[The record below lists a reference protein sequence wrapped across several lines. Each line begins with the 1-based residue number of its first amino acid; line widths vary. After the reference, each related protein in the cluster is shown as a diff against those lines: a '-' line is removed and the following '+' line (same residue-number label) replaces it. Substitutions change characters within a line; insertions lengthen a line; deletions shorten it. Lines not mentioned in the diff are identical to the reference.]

1 MSKGK
6 FNSLGTPP
14 KKAQK
19 LAASVATDS
28 DSALREGN
36 RAPGK
41 KHELVTAAR
50 AKQIRDFARSFKQLC
65 DVYQLDV
72 FASIDGDFIEIV
84 ERNVKYP
91 NGYEYSGMMKGI
103 YGGRLQGLDIE
114 REWED
119 DEADAASVSAGS
131 DSTTVRGSDR
141 GKLRG
146 YLRRI
151 VRYAKGDDLERA
163 TSAFRGLSPAQM
175 KEQHGQSG
183 STRQEILDNYR
194 TLRHQ
199 HEQAA
204 EYLESLLTADERT
217 SGPNPTSEP
226 PFNTKETS

>member
-1 MSKGK
+1 VSKRK

-103 YGGRLQGLDIE
+103 YGGRLQGLYIE
-114 REWED
+114 RECED

-131 DSTTVRGSDR
+131 EIPERGSPWTLDEIIE
-141 GKLRG
+141 L
-146 YLRRI
+146 
-151 VRYAKGDDLERA
+151 AKTAIDN
-163 TSAFRGLSPAQM
+163 GLDYVSVAPGTLPSFQEEFEFQLHAPEHSGRPLPTPAQLAVALA
-175 KEQHGQSG
+175 
-183 STRQEILDNYR
+183 IWN
-194 TLRHQ
+194 
-199 HEQAA
+199 
-204 EYLESLLTADERT
+204 ADERT
-217 SGPNPTSEP
+217 SGPKFPHAPEFKPKGDTA
-226 PFNTKETS
+226 